1 MNNRLLIVEYPI
13 EHLDSFPL
21 IGVKSDVQLY
31 STVNAK
37 LEKESKE
44 SVLYVGSNVVISKD
58 NHNLDIT
65 PIIAITKRK
74 TSDGGTEE
82 CYMEL
87 DTFLS
92 LNLKNQ
98 QNKIQTEI
106 AKFKQKCDTI
116 RGILD
121 RGELLRISRS
131 SDNILS
137 LHIINDQIITLS
149 GEEFNKLEHYC
160 NDSYQ
165 DLTYCI
171 DDLTYIFAVSDTEY
185 DSIDDTIKQQLID
198 HYRIIYNEDKKKYE
212 FYKKEFDIE
221 YS

>member
-1 MNNRLLIVEYPI
+1 MNRLLIVEYPI

-21 IGVKSDVQLY
+21 VGLKANVQLY
-31 STVNAK
+31 STVSAK
-37 LEKESKE
+37 LEKESKDA
-44 SVLYVGSNVVISKD
+44 VLYIGSNVAISKA
-58 NHNLDIT
+58 HLDIT

-74 TSDGGTEE
+74 TPNGETED

-92 LNLKNQ
+92 LTLKNQ
-98 QNKIQTEI
+98 QNKIQAEI
-106 AKFKQKCDTI
+106 AEFKQKCDII

-137 LHIINDQIITLS
+137 LHMTNNQVITLS
-149 GEEFNKLEHYC
+149 EEEFNKLESYC
-160 NDSYQ
+160 NESYQ

-171 DDLTYIFAVSDTEY
+171 DDMTYIFAVSDEEY
-185 DSIDDTIKQQLID
+185 EDIDDTIQQQLTD
-198 HYRIIYNEDKKKYE
+198 HYRVVHNEKKKKYE

>member
-1 MNNRLLIVEYPI
+1 MNRLLIVEYPI

-21 IGVKSDVQLY
+21 VGLKANVQLY

-37 LEKESKE
+37 LEKESKDA
-44 SVLYVGSNVVISKD
+44 VLYIGSNVIISKA
-58 NHNLDIT
+58 HLDIT

-74 TSDGGTEE
+74 TSDGDTED

-92 LNLKNQ
+92 LTLKNQ
-98 QNKIQTEI
+98 QNKIQAEI
-106 AKFKQKCDTI
+106 AEFKQKCDTI

-121 RGELLRISRS
+121 RGELFRISRS
-131 SDNILS
+131 SNNILS
-137 LHIINDQIITLS
+137 LHMANDQTITLS
-149 GEEFNKLEHYC
+149 EEEFNKLESYC
-160 NDSYQ
+160 NESYQ

-171 DDLTYIFAVSDTEY
+171 DDMTYIFAVSDEEY
-185 DSIDDTIKQQLID
+185 EDIDDTIQQQLTD
-198 HYRIIYNEDKKKYE
+198 HYRVVHNEKKKKYE

>member
-1 MNNRLLIVEYPI
+1 MNRLLIVEYPI
-13 EHLDSFPL
+13 EHLDSFSL
-21 IGVKSDVQLY
+21 VGLKANVQLY

-37 LEKESKE
+37 LEKESKDT
-44 SVLYVGSNVVISKD
+44 VLYIGSNVVISKA
-58 NHNLDIT
+58 HLDIT

-74 TSDGGTEE
+74 TPNGETED

-92 LNLKNQ
+92 LTLKNQ
-98 QNKIQTEI
+98 QNKIQAEI
-106 AKFKQKCDTI
+106 AEFKQKCDTI

-137 LHIINDQIITLS
+137 LHMTDDQVITLS
-149 GEEFNKLEHYC
+149 EEEFNKLESYC
-160 NDSYQ
+160 NESYQ

-171 DDLTYIFAVSDTEY
+171 DDMTYIFAVSEEEY
-185 DSIDDTIKQQLID
+185 EDIDDTIQQQLTD
-198 HYRIIYNEDKKKYE
+198 HYRVVHNERKKKYE

>member
-1 MNNRLLIVEYPI
+1 MNRLLIVEYPI

-21 IGVKSDVQLY
+21 VGLKANIQLY

-37 LEKESKE
+37 LEKESKDA
-44 SVLYVGSNVVISKD
+44 VLYVSSNVVISKA
-58 NHNLDIT
+58 HLDIT
-65 PIIAITKRK
+65 PIIPITKKK
-74 TSDGGTEE
+74 TSSGETEE

-92 LNLKNQ
+92 LTLKNSQ
-98 QNKIQTEI
+98 YKIQAEI
-106 AKFKQKCDTI
+106 AEFKQKCDTI

-131 SDNILS
+131 SDNMLS
-137 LHIINDQIITLS
+137 LHIAKNQTITLS
-149 GEEFNKLEHYC
+149 EEEFSKLENYD
-160 NDSYQ
+160 NESYQ

-171 DDLTYIFAVSDTEY
+171 DDMTYIFAVSDEEY
-185 DSIDDTIKQQLID
+185 DSIDDTIQQQLTT
-198 HYRIIYNEDKKKYE
+198 HYRVVHNERKKKHE
-212 FYKKEFDIE
+212 FYQKEFDIE

>member
-1 MNNRLLIVEYPI
+1 MNKLLIVEYPI

-21 IGVKSDVQLY
+21 VGLKANVQLY

-37 LEKESKE
+37 LEKESKDA
-44 SVLYVGSNVVISKD
+44 VLYVGSNIVISKA
-58 NHNLDIT
+58 HLDIT
-65 PIIAITKRK
+65 PVIAITKRK
-74 TSDGGTEE
+74 TLNGETEE

-92 LNLKNQ
+92 LTLKNP

-106 AKFKQKCDTI
+106 AEFKQKCDTI

-131 SDNILS
+131 SDGIFS
-137 LHIINDQIITLS
+137 LHISNDQTITLS
-149 GEEFNKLEHYC
+149 EEEFNKLENYD
-160 NDSYQ
+160 NESYQ

-171 DDLTYIFAVSDTEY
+171 DDMTYIFAISDEEY
-185 DSIDDTIKQQLID
+185 DDIDDTIKQQLAD
-198 HYRIIYNEDKKKYE
+198 HYRLVHDERKKKYE

-221 YS
+221 YN

>member
-1 MNNRLLIVEYPI
+1 MNRLLIVEYPI

-21 IGVKSDVQLY
+21 VGLKANVQLY

-37 LEKESKE
+37 LEKESKDA
-44 SVLYVGSNVVISKD
+44 VLYIGSNVVISKA
-58 NHNLDIT
+58 HLDIT

-74 TSDGGTEE
+74 TSNGDTED

-92 LNLKNQ
+92 LTLKHQ
-98 QNKIQTEI
+98 QNKIHVEI
-106 AKFKQKCDTI
+106 AEFKQKCD
-116 RGILD
+116 
-121 RGELLRISRS
+121 RGELFRISRS

-137 LHIINDQIITLS
+137 LHMTNNQVITLS
-149 GEEFNKLEHYC
+149 EEEFNKLESYC
-160 NDSYQ
+160 NESYQ

-171 DDLTYIFAVSDTEY
+171 DDMTYIFAVADEEY
-185 DSIDDTIKQQLID
+185 EDIDDTIQQQLTD
-198 HYRIIYNEDKKKYE
+198 HYRVVHNEKKKKYE

>member
-1 MNNRLLIVEYPI
+1 MNRLLIVEYPI

-21 IGVKSDVQLY
+21 VGLKANVQLY

-37 LEKESKE
+37 LEKESKDA
-44 SVLYVGSNVVISKD
+44 VLYIGSNVVISKA
-58 NHNLDIT
+58 HLDIT

-74 TSDGGTEE
+74 TPNGETED

-92 LNLKNQ
+92 LTLKNQ
-98 QNKIQTEI
+98 QNKIQAEI
-106 AKFKQKCDTI
+106 AEFKQECDAI

-137 LHIINDQIITLS
+137 LHIINNQVITLS
-149 GEEFNKLEHYC
+149 EEEFNKLESYC
-160 NDSYQ
+160 NESYQ

-171 DDLTYIFAVSDTEY
+171 DDMTYIFAVLDEEY
-185 DSIDDTIKQQLID
+185 EGIDDTIQQQLTD
-198 HYRIIYNEDKKKYE
+198 HYRVVHNEKKKKYE

>member
-1 MNNRLLIVEYPI
+1 MNRLLIVEYPI

-21 IGVKSDVQLY
+21 VGLKANVQLY

-37 LEKESKE
+37 LEKESKDA
-44 SVLYVGSNVVISKD
+44 VLYIGSNVVISKA
-58 NHNLDIT
+58 HLDIT

-74 TSDGGTEE
+74 TSNGDTED

-92 LNLKNQ
+92 LTLKNQ
-98 QNKIQTEI
+98 QNKIQAEI
-106 AKFKQKCDTI
+106 AEFKQKCDTI

-131 SDNILS
+131 SNNILS
-137 LHIINDQIITLS
+137 LHMTNNQVITLS
-149 GEEFNKLEHYC
+149 EEEFNKLESYC
-160 NDSYQ
+160 NESYQ

-171 DDLTYIFAVSDTEY
+171 DDMTYIFAVADEEY
-185 DSIDDTIKQQLID
+185 EDIDDTIQQQLTD
-198 HYRIIYNEDKKKYE
+198 HYRVVHNEKKKKYE

>member
-1 MNNRLLIVEYPI
+1 MNRLLIVEYPI

-21 IGVKSDVQLY
+21 VGLKANVQLY

-37 LEKESKE
+37 LEKESKDA
-44 SVLYVGSNVVISKD
+44 VLYIGSNVVISKA
-58 NHNLDIT
+58 HLDIT

-74 TSDGGTEE
+74 TSNGDTED

-87 DTFLS
+87 DTFL
-92 LNLKNQ
+92 LLTLKNQ
-98 QNKIQTEI
+98 QNKIQAEI
-106 AKFKQKCDTI
+106 AEFKQKCDTI

-137 LHIINDQIITLS
+137 LHIASDQVITLS
-149 GEEFNKLEHYC
+149 EEEFNKLESYC
-160 NDSYQ
+160 NESYQ

-171 DDLTYIFAVSDTEY
+171 DDMTYIFAVLDEEY
-185 DSIDDTIKQQLID
+185 EDIDDTIQQQLTD
-198 HYRIIYNEDKKKYE
+198 HYRVVHNEKKKKYE

>member
-1 MNNRLLIVEYPI
+1 MNRLLIVEYPI

-21 IGVKSDVQLY
+21 VGLKANVQLY

-37 LEKESKE
+37 LEKESKDA
-44 SVLYVGSNVVISKD
+44 VLYIGSNVIISKA
-58 NHNLDIT
+58 HLDIT

-74 TSDGGTEE
+74 TSDGGTED

-92 LNLKNQ
+92 LTLKNQ
-98 QNKIQTEI
+98 QNKIQAEI
-106 AKFKQKCDTI
+106 AEFKQKCDTI

-121 RGELLRISRS
+121 RGELFRISRS
-131 SDNILS
+131 SNNILS
-137 LHIINDQIITLS
+137 LHIANDQTITLS
-149 GEEFNKLEHYC
+149 EEEFNKLESYC
-160 NDSYQ
+160 NESYQ

-171 DDLTYIFAVSDTEY
+171 DDMTYIFAVSDEEY
-185 DSIDDTIKQQLID
+185 EDIDDTIQQQLTD
-198 HYRIIYNEDKKKYE
+198 HYRVVHNEKKKKYE

>member
-1 MNNRLLIVEYPI
+1 MNRLLIVEYPI

-21 IGVKSDVQLY
+21 VGLKANVQLY

-37 LEKESKE
+37 LEKESKDA
-44 SVLYVGSNVVISKD
+44 VLYIGSNVIISKA
-58 NHNLDIT
+58 HLDIT

-74 TSDGGTEE
+74 TSDGDTED

-92 LNLKNQ
+92 LTLKNQ
-98 QNKIQTEI
+98 QNKIQAEI
-106 AKFKQKCDTI
+106 AEFKQKCDTI
-116 RGILD
+116 RGIID
-121 RGELLRISRS
+121 RGELFRISRS
-131 SDNILS
+131 SNNILS
-137 LHIINDQIITLS
+137 LHIANDQTITLS
-149 GEEFNKLEHYC
+149 EEEFNKLESYC
-160 NDSYQ
+160 NESYQ

-171 DDLTYIFAVSDTEY
+171 DDMTYIFAVSDEEY
-185 DSIDDTIKQQLID
+185 GDIDDTIQQQLTD
-198 HYRIIYNEDKKKYE
+198 HYRVVHNEKKKKYE

>member
-1 MNNRLLIVEYPI
+1 MNRLLIVEYPI

-21 IGVKSDVQLY
+21 VGLKANVQLY
-31 STVNAK
+31 STVSAK
-37 LEKESKE
+37 LEKESKDA
-44 SVLYVGSNVVISKD
+44 VLYIGSNVAISKA
-58 NHNLDIT
+58 HLDIT

-74 TSDGGTEE
+74 TPNGETED

-92 LNLKNQ
+92 LTLKNQ
-98 QNKIQTEI
+98 QNKIQAEI
-106 AKFKQKCDTI
+106 AEFKQKCDTI

-131 SDNILS
+131 SNNILT
-137 LHIINDQIITLS
+137 LHITNDQVITLS
-149 GEEFNKLEHYC
+149 EEEFNKLESYC
-160 NDSYQ
+160 NKSYQ

-171 DDLTYIFAVSDTEY
+171 DDMTYIFAMSDEEY
-185 DSIDDTIKQQLID
+185 EDIDDTIQQQLTD
-198 HYRIIYNEDKKKYE
+198 HYRVVHNEKKKKYE